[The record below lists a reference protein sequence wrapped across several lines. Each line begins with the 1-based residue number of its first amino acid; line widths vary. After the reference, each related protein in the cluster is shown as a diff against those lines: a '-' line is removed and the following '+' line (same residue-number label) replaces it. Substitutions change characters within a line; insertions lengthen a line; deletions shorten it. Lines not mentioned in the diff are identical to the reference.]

1 VAFSFSERG
10 KESVSNTDTNKSD
23 LMSEVEAARR
33 CGVSRI
39 TLLRMR
45 KAGKIGFYRIGTR
58 VLFSE
63 SHINEFLNRVERKAE
78 KQKGAA

>member
-1 VAFSFSERG
+1 MSHTTDYKER
-10 KESVSNTDTNKSD
+10 

-63 SHINEFLNRVERKAE
+63 AHIVEFLNRVERKANTH
-78 KQKGAA
+78 KGAA

>member
-1 VAFSFSERG
+1 MSSKDDYKNE
-10 KESVSNTDTNKSD
+10 

-63 SHINEFLNRVERKAE
+63 SHISEFLNRVERKPDAR
-78 KQKGAA
+78 KGAA

>member
-1 VAFSFSERG
+1 M
-10 KESVSNTDTNKSD
+10 SNTEANEKE
-23 LMSEVEAARR
+23 LMSEVEAARK

-45 KAGKIGFYRIGTR
+45 QAGKIGFYRIGTR

-63 SHINEFLNRVERKAE
+63 AHISEFLGRVERKA
-78 KQKGAA
+78 KPQRDAA

>member
-1 VAFSFSERG
+1 MFFLG
-10 KESVSNTDTNKSD
+10 KDSKRMNETATKQG
-23 LMSEVEAARR
+23 LISEVEAARR

-45 KAGKIGFYRIGTR
+45 KAKKIGFYRIGAR

-63 SHINEFLNRVERKAE
+63 THIAEFLNRVERRPKE
-78 KQKGAA
+78 AA

>member
-1 VAFSFSERG
+1 M
-10 KESVSNTDTNKSD
+10 SNTETNKRE

-45 KAGKIGFYRIGTR
+45 KVGKIGFYRIGTR

>member
-1 VAFSFSERG
+1 MGDTSEH
-10 KESVSNTDTNKSD
+10 KEG

-45 KAGKIGFYRIGTR
+45 SAGKISFYRIGAR

-63 SHINEFLNRVERKAE
+63 SHIRDFLNRAERKA
-78 KQKGAA
+78 KTQKGAA